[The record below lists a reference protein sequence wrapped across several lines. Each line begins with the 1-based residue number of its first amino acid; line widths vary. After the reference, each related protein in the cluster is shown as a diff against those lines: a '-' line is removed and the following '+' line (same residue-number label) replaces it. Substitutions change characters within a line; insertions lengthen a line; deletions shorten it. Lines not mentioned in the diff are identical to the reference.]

1 MGPTIGPPGQPTP
14 PTNGGGT
21 ADPAASTAETFVGTP
36 AGSPAEQGAGQVFEG
51 GLNGAGRRFAL
62 AASRFN
68 QLITGQLVAGARDEL
83 RRHGVAASAIDV
95 AWVPGSFELPLAVSR
110 LAQTGRYAGIV
121 ALGAVIRGDTAH
133 FDYVA
138 GPAASGLSQ
147 VATATGVPVAFG
159 VLTTDTLEQA
169 LNRAGGKAGNKGAE
183 AARTA
188 LELASLLEE
197 IDKGTGTGATDPGA
211 HRPA

>member
-1 MGPTIGPPGQPTP
+1 
-14 PTNGGGT
+14 
-21 ADPAASTAETFVGTP
+21 
-36 AGSPAEQGAGQVFEG
+36 
-51 GLNGAGRRFAL
+51 
-62 AASRFN
+62 
-68 QLITGQLVAGARDEL
+68 
-83 RRHGVAASAIDV
+83 
-95 AWVPGSFELPLAVSR
+95 VPGSFELPLAVSR

-138 GPAASGLSQ
+138 GQAAGGLAA

-188 LELASLLEE
+188 LELASLLEQ
-197 IDKGTGTGATDPGA
+197 IDKGGAAGGEV
-211 HRPA
+211 R